1 MAAVL
6 TPQLIFQSVNG
17 VELAYFEWGQLRAD
31 QPTLL
36 FVHATGF
43 HGRIWDRVIE
53 SFAAEYHVI
62 ALEQRGHGRSD
73 AVPVEH
79 WQTFGEDLDAFISA
93 LGLQS
98 LFGIGHSMGAHAMV
112 DAAARRTSFAQLLLL
127 DPTIPA
133 PEAFQTNVDYRAA
146 FPRGVHP
153 ATKRRRTFAS
163 PEEMIE
169 RLLPKGSFSLFE
181 PRVLRD
187 YCVYGLGPRAQGG
200 FELLCKPE
208 VEAQVY
214 LTARTNVGIHESVQR
229 VDVPVVVMR
238 AQEPPAD
245 RNLADFSYSPTW
257 PRLASQFPQGVDLH
271 LSDCSHFIPMQL
283 PDRVIAQIRAQLS

>member
-6 TPQLIFQSVNG
+6 KPYLKFQSVNG
-17 VELAYFEWGQLRAD
+17 VKLAYFEWGQPRAG

-43 HGRIWDRVIE
+43 HGRVWDRVIE
-53 SFAAEYHVI
+53 SFVDAYHVI
-62 ALEQRGHGRSD
+62 SLEQRGHGRSD
-73 AVPVEH
+73 PVPVEH
-79 WQTFGEDLDAFISA
+79 WQTFGEDLVGFIDA

-98 LFGIGHSMGAHAMV
+98 LFGIAHSMGAHAMV
-112 DAAARRTSFAQLLLL
+112 DAAARQPSFARMLLL

-133 PEAFQTNVDYRAA
+133 PEAFQPSVDYQTS
-146 FPRGVHP
+146 FPNGVHP

-169 RLLPKGSFSLFE
+169 RLRPKGSFSLFE

-187 YCVYGLGPRAQGG
+187 YCVYGLVPRPEGG

-214 LTARTNVGIHESVQR
+214 LTARTNAGIHQSVSR

-238 AQEPPAD
+238 AQEPPAE
-245 RNLADFSYSPTW
+245 RNLVDFSYSPTW
-257 PRLASQFPQGVDLH
+257 PGLAARFPQGVDLH
-271 LSDCSHFIPMQL
+271 LPDCSHFIPMQV
-283 PDRVIAQIRAQLS
+283 PDQVIAQIYAQLA